1 MNAKRHAMKTIKIVG
16 LALVLFPALVLAEKK
31 PKVAEA
37 INRAHTV
44 YVQSADGEETKPGLA
59 KEDMQAIANVRIAL
73 RNWGRYTF
81 TDDRSKA
88 DLIFVVRAVG
98 RRADR
103 GDSGSYGGRSAQG
116 NGSGMGAGGSDMP
129 APQGGQFPGQRENG
143 AMNDNPF
150 DVDRL
155 EVCQLK
161 PNGKLTGALWSR
173 SMEGGL
179 TPPRLLLFAEF
190 KTEVEKAFP
199 APAAAPTPT
208 APQNQ

>member
-1 MNAKRHAMKTIKIVG
+1 MKTIKIVG
-16 LALVLFPALVLAEKK
+16 LALVLFPTLVLAEKK

-37 INRAHTV
+37 INQAHTV
-44 YVQSADGEETKPGLA
+44 YVQAADGEETKPGLA
-59 KEDMQAIANVRIAL
+59 REDMQAIANVRFLL

-88 DLIFVVRAVG
+88 DLIFVVRTVR
-98 RRADR
+98 RRADN
-103 GDSGSYGGRSAQG
+103 GGTGAYGGRSAGG
-116 NGSGMGAGGSDMP
+116 NGSGVGAGGSDMP
-129 APQGGQFPGQRENG
+129 APQGGQFPGQQSESA
-143 AMNDNPF
+143 AMNDSPF
-150 DVDRL
+150 DMDRL

-173 SMEGGL
+173 SMDGGL
-179 TPPRLLLFAEF
+179 APPRLLLFEQF

-208 APQNQ
+208 IP